1 MGSKRLN
8 ALRRRW
14 RAESF
19 LYCGLLTVAGS
30 VLFTVLLHAGAGW
43 PLWVG
48 WPIAAV
54 LGVVVLWRLP
64 FWRMT
69 VTDIAR
75 YLDGRIPE
83 MEESCGLLVR
93 DPAELGLLERLQ
105 AERVAAKLEG
115 VVAPDPLRKK
125 LMLGMGVVLAA
136 VLVSAGLAAAGHRM
150 RAASRL
156 LPPVVRRVVPPPPGI
171 RAVHIHITP
180 PAYTGRP
187 TREQA
192 DFGLKVEEGAVVG
205 WELETGAGVDTVAF
219 IFNDS
224 DRVLLRAAD
233 AGHTVWRFT
242 EKAMRSGFYQV
253 HVGGQSSA
261 LYQLEVLPDEPP
273 QVVIETPKPY
283 TVVDYGEPTVIPLR
297 VRLKDDY
304 GITDASIVATV
315 SSGAGEAVKFKQ
327 QEMRW
332 NFPADRAA
340 YSLSK
345 VLDLGALGLKPG
357 DELYFYCRARDSR
370 GQEGRT
376 ETYIISLADTARL
389 MSLEGITMSTDVKPA
404 FFRSERQIII
414 ETEQLLK
421 VKDTMV
427 VTAFRDKS
435 NDLGIDQKL
444 LRLRYG
450 QFLGEEAEEGELGT
464 GGGQGDTT
472 DFGTFGD
479 ATRILDVFT
488 DKHDNAEDATYF
500 EPGVKQQLKATL
512 SEMWKAE
519 LQLRT
524 FHPQDALP
532 FAYKALRLLK
542 DLQQQSRAY
551 VAKTGVKVTPLDP
564 AKRLTGE
571 LGAIGAPVQEE
582 GGFGLPEGE
591 VLRMALA
598 VLEGEREMRA
608 LGGAYRG
615 MGTMAEAGTR
625 VGVLREAGT
634 RAGVLGEADR
644 RVLQEAGRRVGA
656 AAVARPSVYV
666 GAYEE
671 LKGIL
676 AGKRGDI
683 VVVERAIRQLLPE
696 AEVAPGL
703 ERGRADGGLGKL
715 YFKAIGK

>member
-1 MGSKRLN
+1 MGSKRLK

-14 RAESF
+14 KAESF
-19 LYCGLLTVAGS
+19 LYCGLVTAAGS
-30 VLFTVLLHAGAGW
+30 VLIAVLLHVGAGW

-48 WPIAAV
+48 WPVTGA
-54 LGVVVLWRLP
+54 LGAVVLWRLP
-64 FWRMT
+64 YWRMT

-75 YLDGRIPE
+75 YLDRRIPE
-83 MEESCGLLVR
+83 LEESCWLLLR
-93 DPAELGLLERLQ
+93 DPAEMGLLERLQ
-105 AERVAAKLEG
+105 AERVAAKLER
-115 VVAPDPLRKK
+115 VTAPDPLRKK
-125 LMLGMGVVLAA
+125 LMWGMGIVVAA
-136 VLVSAGLAAAGHRM
+136 VLMSAGLAAAGHRM
-150 RAASRL
+150 MAGEGSRL
-156 LPPVVRRVVPPPPGI
+156 LAPVGRREAVAPGI
-171 RAVHIHITP
+171 RAVHIHIAP

-187 TREQA
+187 VREQA
-192 DFGLKVEEGAVVG
+192 VFGLKVEEGAVVG

-233 AGHTVWRFT
+233 AGHRVWRFT
-242 EKAMRSGFYQV
+242 EKATRSGFYQV
-253 HVGGQSSA
+253 RVGRQMSA

-304 GITDASIVATV
+304 GITDASMVATV

-332 NFPADRAA
+332 KFAGDRAA

-376 ETYIISLADTARL
+376 ETYIISLTDTAKL
-389 MSLEGITMSTDVKPA
+389 MSLEGIAMSTDVKPE

-421 VKDTMV
+421 VKDTMA

-450 QFLGEEAEEGELGT
+450 QFLGEEAEEGEPGA
-464 GGGQGDTT
+464 GGGRGDTT

-488 DKHDNAEDATYF
+488 DKHDNAEDAAYF

-524 FHPQDALP
+524 FHPQEALP

-542 DLQQQSRAY
+542 DLQQQSRVY
-551 VAKTGVKVTPLDP
+551 VAKTGVKVTPLNP
-564 AKRLTGE
+564 AKRLTGGLE
-571 LGAIGAPVQEE
+571 AIRASGQEE

-591 VLRMALA
+591 VLRIALA
-598 VLEGEREMRA
+598 VLERRRMDV
-608 LGGAYRG
+608 
-615 MGTMAEAGTR
+615 AES
-625 VGVLREAGT
+625 
-634 RAGVLGEADR
+634 LGEADR
-644 RVLQEAGRRVGA
+644 MVLQETGRRVSA
-656 AAVARPSVYV
+656 AAVLRPTVYLR
-666 GAYEE
+666 AYEE

-676 AGKRGDI
+676 EGKHGDI
-683 VVVERAIRQLLPE
+683 VVVERAIRQLLPAAE
-696 AEVAPGL
+696 AAPGL
-703 ERGRADGGLGKL
+703 ERGTADGGLGKL